1 MFLYKFNSPFRGAFS
16 DLKSCL
22 EAVIEKHHVSFQHLV
37 GGFLR
42 LRVNLY
48 HFILEMLKS
57 SYLKKQRRRCLLKYM
72 HACSRKT
79 NAIKKIVEQSN

>member
-1 MFLYKFNSPFRGAFS
+1 
-16 DLKSCL
+16 
-22 EAVIEKHHVSFQHLV
+22 
-37 GGFLR
+37 